1 MTDDTNTEN
10 KKTLKLGKGKLG
22 LKTPVD
28 TMSGGSHVRQNLN
41 NGRSKGVM
49 VEVRK
54 KRIIMPDGASQ
65 TNTEDAVTI
74 SSEQA
79 HRLRVLQDAK
89 EKAAE
94 EARIRSEEEAKH
106 KAEEEAK
113 RQAAEEEAKK
123 QALIDSLDKQAEEK
137 EKAPTGGVSAKETV
151 VTAKT
156 SIKTQPA
163 VKAEK
168 KEEKKSEDKADV
180 KKKFVSRYDD
190 DDRDDKYVKSSKIG
204 DRDGDNAGKRKNS
217 GNDERRNFGKNVL
230 KNILKGGFDDDDDD
244 RGYRSRSLSS
254 IKRSREKEKNK
265 LQESRPQEKVI
276 KEVVIPDTITVQ
288 ELSNRMAE
296 KAASVIKILMK
307 LGMMVTINQTIDA
320 DTAQIVVE
328 EMGHKF
334 RRVSDADIEFDVKHD
349 DKAEDLIVRPPV
361 VTVMGHVDHGK
372 TSLLDALRKT
382 NVVSREAGG
391 ITQHIGAYQVALPSG
406 EKVTFI
412 DTPGHAAFS
421 SMRARGAKV
430 TDIVI
435 LVVAANDG
443 VMPQTIEAIK
453 HAKAA
458 EVPIVVAINKIDVPG
473 ADPQKVKTELL
484 QYGVVAEDMG
494 GDAQMVEVSAK
505 KHVNLD
511 KLVEAVLLQ
520 AEVLELKAN
529 PNRSAEGVVI
539 ESKMEKGRGP
549 VATILVNKGT
559 LKVGDYFVAG
569 KEWGRVRALMN
580 EFGQKVDDAAPSVP
594 VEVLGL
600 DAIPQAGDELVVVD
614 SENKAREISLYR
626 HRKERE
632 SLQVKSAKSAMDQIF
647 DKIKAGE
654 IKELP
659 IVIKADVQ
667 GSVEALVGTLEKIKT
682 DKVKVKILHS
692 AVGPI
697 NESDITLAHAS
708 NAMVIGFNVRAS
720 GQARDM
726 AKRDGVEIRYYSII
740 YDVANDTKQAL
751 EGMMAPEIKEKMIGY
766 ASVKQVF
773 NITKVGK
780 VAGCMVTEGVVKR
793 GAQVRLLRDNVVLHT
808 GALSQLKRFKDDARE
823 VRENMECGMSFEN
836 YSDIQVGDVIECFE
850 IEEVKAKLEL
860 GDGF

>member
-22 LKTPVD
+22 LKTSVD
-28 TMSGGSHVRQNLN
+28 SMPGSSHVRQNLN

-54 KRIIMPDGASQ
+54 KRIIVPDGAGQ

-113 RQAAEEEAKK
+113 RKAAEEEAKK
-123 QALIDSLDKQAEEK
+123 QALIDSLDKQSEEK
-137 EKAPTGGVSAKETV
+137 EKTPTPVSAKESAPQKTVKQTV
-151 VTAKT
+151 V
-156 SIKTQPA
+156 
-163 VKAEK
+163 VKSEK
-168 KEEKKSEDKADV
+168 KEEKKAEDKPEN
-180 KKKFVSRYDD
+180 KKKYVSRYDD
-190 DDRDDKYVKSSKIG
+190 DDRDDKYVKSSKVG
-204 DRDGDNAGKRKNS
+204 DRDGDNNGKRKN
-217 GNDERRNFGKNVL
+217 GVNDERRSFGKNVL
-230 KNILKGGFDDDDDD
+230 KNILKGGFDDEDDD

-265 LQESRPQEKVI
+265 LQENKPQEKVI

-334 RRVSDADIEFDVKHD
+334 RRVSDADVEFDVKHD
-349 DKAEDLIVRPPV
+349 DKAEDLVVRPPV

-443 VMPQTIEAIK
+443 VMRQTIEAIK

-484 QYGVVAEDMG
+484 QYGVIAEDMG